1 MSTELKTKLEAI
13 KAGCRQTIALAEK
26 ATRGDW
32 RIWGMNVLADP
43 VGNSNFDDAI
53 PVCVTQMQVDGKLR
67 AFNAHFIAHARN
79 AAAKQAH
86 ALLTSIEALESMVFP
101 EDYCDNDG
109 RGCMA
114 CEKAFQTLEAIAR
127 DWEELK

>member
-1 MSTELKTKLEAI
+1 MSAELKTKLEAV
-13 KAGCRQTIALAEK
+13 KAECRQTIALAEK
-26 ATRGDW
+26 AASGVWVADHKTHCQGFHVTCGQYGSEIADTGW
-32 RIWGMNVLADP
+32 RH
-43 VGNSNFDDAI
+43 NSKQDAS
-53 PVCVTQMQVDGKLR
+53 
-67 AFNAHFIAHARN
+67 FIAHARN
-79 AAAKQAH
+79 TAAKQAH

-101 EDYCDNDG
+101 DDYCDNDG